1 MAAVQRLE
9 TALQEKASGKQGQRK
24 PSDCHPRRKV
34 DLASWLAQRW
44 LLLVMAESRLME
56 LLSSELCGPKEQ
68 MEALQK
74 ELAGMHGPIK

>member
-1 MAAVQRLE
+1 
-9 TALQEKASGKQGQRK
+9 
-24 PSDCHPRRKV
+24 
-34 DLASWLAQRW
+34 
-44 LLLVMAESRLME
+44 MAESRLME